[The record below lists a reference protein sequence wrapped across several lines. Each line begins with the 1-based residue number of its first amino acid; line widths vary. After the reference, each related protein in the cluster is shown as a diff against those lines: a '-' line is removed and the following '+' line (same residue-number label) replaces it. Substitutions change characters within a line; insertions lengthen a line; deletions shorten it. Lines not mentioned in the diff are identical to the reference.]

1 MKKYIF
7 FRTDRIG
14 DFLLSGVLLKAIKRN
29 DPSSHITV
37 VGSIKNYNYIKNV
50 NFIDTA
56 IVYPEKMID
65 RFRFFF
71 NLINKKYFFSCVLD
85 GKKRS
90 IYANILINAKVKV
103 ICSYKFFFKFIFYFF
118 FKKILIDSDYPTK
131 IDEMKSI
138 LKILDFNFENHDL
151 NILAERKY
159 EQDDIFDFLNNKKN
173 FILFHLDEKWIY
185 AQYLKSYTTIEPDS
199 YLDLINFLEKITK
212 KTNNNLL
219 ITTGII
225 ENNFTECFK
234 TDFIEI
240 NKNIYNFNNKKIFFL
255 DNLSIQQLEL
265 TISKCSTLVSCHG
278 SATHIASAFNKRII
292 DIIDISEKLFF
303 DKWSAHFRNY
313 TQLQRLEF
321 NKLSDLILNKLQN
334 N

>member
-1 MKKYIF
+1 MNKYIF

-37 VGSIKNYNYIKNV
+37 VGSINNYNYIKNV

-173 FILFHLDEKWIY
+173 FILLHLDEKWIY

-199 YLDLINFLEKITK
+199 YLDLINFLEKMSK
-212 KTNNNLL
+212 KTNNDLL
-219 ITTGII
+219 ITTGTID
-225 ENNFTECFK
+225 NNFTECFK
-234 TDFIEI
+234 ADFIEI

>member
-1 MKKYIF
+1 M
-7 FRTDRIG
+7 
-14 DFLLSGVLLKAIKRN
+14 
-29 DPSSHITV
+29 
-37 VGSIKNYNYIKNV
+37 
-50 NFIDTA
+50 NF
-56 IVYPEKMID
+56 
-65 RFRFFF
+65 
-71 NLINKKYFFSCVLD
+71 
-85 GKKRS
+85 
-90 IYANILINAKVKV
+90 
-103 ICSYKFFFKFIFYFF
+103 
-118 FKKILIDSDYPTK
+118 
-131 IDEMKSI
+131 
-138 LKILDFNFENHDL
+138 
-151 NILAERKY
+151 
-159 EQDDIFDFLNNKKN
+159 
-173 FILFHLDEKWIY
+173 
-185 AQYLKSYTTIEPDS
+185 
-199 YLDLINFLEKITK
+199 
-212 KTNNNLL
+212 
-219 ITTGII
+219 
-225 ENNFTECFK
+225 FK

>member
-173 FILFHLDEKWIY
+173 FILFHFDEKWIY

-199 YLDLINFLEKITK
+199 YLDLINFLEKMSK
-212 KTNNNLL
+212 KTNNDLL
-219 ITTGII
+219 ITTGTID
-225 ENNFTECFK
+225 NNFTECFK
-234 TDFIEI
+234 ADFIEI